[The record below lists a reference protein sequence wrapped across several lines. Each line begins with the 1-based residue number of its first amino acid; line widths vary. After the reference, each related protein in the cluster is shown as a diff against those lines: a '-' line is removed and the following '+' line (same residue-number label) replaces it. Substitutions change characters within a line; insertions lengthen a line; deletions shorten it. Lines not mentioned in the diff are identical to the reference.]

1 MRKREN
7 QGEAHAAWQ
16 RAVTDLREREAE
28 LARSI
33 NAVPCGVSLES
44 TQLTREVAQMR
55 LLVESLALLALAET
69 PLSVVR
75 VARS

>member
-1 MRKREN
+1 MGKPNN
-7 QGEAHAAWQ
+7 QAEAHAAWQ
-16 RAVTDLREREAE
+16 RAVADLSEREAE

-33 NAVPCGVSLES
+33 NAVLGGVSLES

>member
-33 NAVPCGVSLES
+33 NAVPGGVSLES

-55 LLVESLALLALAET
+55 LLVESLALLALAEA
-69 PLSVVR
+69 PLSVVH